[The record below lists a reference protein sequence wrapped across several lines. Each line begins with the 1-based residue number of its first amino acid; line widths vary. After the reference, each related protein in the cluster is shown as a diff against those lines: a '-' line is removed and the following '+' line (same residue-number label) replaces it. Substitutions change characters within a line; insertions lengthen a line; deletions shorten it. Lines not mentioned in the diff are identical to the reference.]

1 MPVRTLFCLLIGI
14 CVFKKTEAQR
24 NLGQKS
30 FVGGTLGSFTYTGF
44 YSQNASYISHTSMS
58 GSVFYG
64 HRLIL
69 PHKLYIRGELMMGEA
84 AANNTKVEEDL
95 TDPFKGGFRGYIAEA
110 SAKVEYEFLNMHR
123 YKITPYINGGP
134 GIYYL
139 FDYQPQQGDSKSVR
153 DKFGFVLPAG
163 GGIKYR
169 MTDRIKIF
177 AEGTYRFFVKNLD
190 NFPDKTVSNPNHYY
204 SVAVGASFSL
214 QKFNRLW

>member
-1 MPVRTLFCLLIGI
+1 MRKFFCWLIGI
-14 CVFKKTEAQR
+14 AVFQGVQAQR
-24 NLGQKS
+24 YIGQKS

-84 AANNTKVEEDL
+84 AANNINGQEESN
-95 TDPFKGGFRGYIAEA
+95 DPLKGGFRGYIAEA
-110 SAKVEYEFLNMHR
+110 SAKVEYELLNMHR
-123 YKITPYINGGP
+123 YKVTPYINGGP

-139 FDYQPQQGDSKSVR
+139 FDYQPQQGEPKSVSE
-153 DKFGFVLPAG
+153 KLGFVVPAG
-163 GGIKYR
+163 AGIKYR
-169 MTDRIKIF
+169 MTDRVKIF

-190 NFPDKTVSNPNHYY
+190 NFPDKTASNPNHYY

>member
-1 MPVRTLFCLLIGI
+1 VRKIFCWLIGI
-14 CVFKKTEAQR
+14 VVFQGVEAQR
-24 NLGQKS
+24 YIGQRS

-84 AANNTKVEEDL
+84 AANNMGDEDSN
-95 TDPFKGGFRGYIAEA
+95 DPLKGGFRGYIAEA
-110 SAKVEYEFLNMHR
+110 SAKVEYELLNMHR

-139 FDYQPQQGDSKSVR
+139 FDYQPQQGDLKSVR
-153 DKFGFVLPAG
+153 EKFGFVVPAG
-163 GGIKYR
+163 AGVKYR

-190 NFPDKTVSNPNHYY
+190 NFPDKTVNNPNHYY
-204 SVAVGASFSL
+204 SVAIGASFSL